1 MKNTRGNTLFLHGGP
16 GMSTGVERLWFGEDL
31 PIRWWDQ
38 PIEALWAPAPLDA
51 LTDAATAEV
60 ARMADACGEPVH
72 VVAHCFGG
80 QIAHAL
86 ARRCPER
93 LHRITLLGCAHNV
106 LGGLFRLAGRTAE
119 SGGSRILADAIATAR
134 QHLDGDSFEAMMLAV
149 AADPLFPG
157 IYFGPGSAA
166 ARNRFLDLVP
176 QTNFIDVAA
185 YLAGM
190 KKMLALPPPV
200 PLPDFAGE
208 AALVVG
214 RHAPVL
220 AIEEDIAAWRAVFPH
235 LRAMAVEAG
244 HFVHLETPPTVW
256 LEA

>member
-16 GMSTGVERLWFGEDL
+16 GMTSGIERLWFGEDL

-38 PIEALWAPAPLDA
+38 PIEAPWAPAPLDA
-51 LTDAATAEV
+51 LADAAAAEV

-80 QIAHAL
+80 RIAHAL

-93 LHRITLLGCAHNV
+93 LRRITLMGCAHNV
-106 LGGLFRLAGRTAE
+106 LDGMFRLAGRTADT
-119 SGGSRILADAIATAR
+119 GGSRILVDAIAAAR

-157 IYFGPGSAA
+157 IYFGPGSAV
-166 ARNRFLDLVP
+166 ARTRFLELLP

-185 YLAGM
+185 FLAGM
-190 KKMLALPPPV
+190 KKMLALPPPQ
-200 PLPDFAGE
+200 PLPDFSGE
-208 AALVVG
+208 VMLVVG
-214 RHAPVL
+214 RDDPVL
-220 AIEEDIAAWRAVFPH
+220 LPEEDIAGWRGVFPR
-235 LRAMAVEAG
+235 LRAEVVEAG
-244 HFVHLETPPTVW
+244 HWIHLETPPAVW
-256 LEA
+256 LET